1 MADVLERPVTGAP
14 PEPSELP
21 ARPVSLR
28 RAVRVGAIAGAA
40 AIFLSSIGMVENFD
54 ARALIGR
61 LSLGYFILV
70 GLGLGL
76 GYIGATPPP
85 RLEGYAATRPGGPN
99 LLAGAIV
106 GLVGGVLLA
115 VFVWFVS
122 VVDVRD
128 IFPNISPAMVE
139 LLTGARDLGPGLLL
153 VIGSSVILGIVG
165 GALHLIPPRFRRSV
179 FRALGWVVGVAL
191 LESLVTT
198 TLERAQLG
206 RLRDF
211 LYEPAGALS
220 YAGAAAL
227 GAIVIVIDQLLGRRR
242 QTFRQRVA
250 ALPWSARKRL
260 YVLGGAIGLLALAGL
275 PHLLGP
281 FLTEVLNLVGIF
293 MLMALGLNIVVGFAG
308 LLDLGYVAFFAVG
321 AYTTAA
327 LMSPHSP
334 RFSPELP
341 FWVALVPVLVMG
353 VIAGVFIGTPVLRMR
368 GDYLAIVTLGFGE
381 ITRLLFLSDWLRP
394 YFGGAQGI
402 IGVPSI
408 TIGPF
413 ELSSPLAFFYMIFGL
428 AVLIGYASYALL
440 NSRTGRSWIAMREDE
455 TVADAM
461 GVNTV
466 AAKLSA
472 FAIGAL
478 FASFAGALFA
488 TKIHSV
494 VPSSFTV
501 EESILVLII
510 VIVGGI
516 ASVPGVAVGALALVG
531 LPEVLREFEEYRF
544 LVYGA
549 LLIFMMLKRPAGLI
563 PSRRRAAELLED
575 EEAQDAWLKEATHAD
590 ETARGEPS

>member
-1 MADVLERPVTGAP
+1 MADVLERPATGAP
-14 PEPSELP
+14 PERSELP

-28 RAVRVGAIAGAA
+28 RAARVGAIGGVAA
-40 AIFLSSIGMVENFD
+40 VFLSSIGMVENFD
-54 ARALIGR
+54 ARELISR

-70 GLGLGL
+70 GLGLGM

-85 RLEGYAATRPGGPN
+85 RLEGYATTRPGAPN

-106 GLVGGVLLA
+106 GLVGGALLA
-115 VFVWFVS
+115 LFVWFVS

-128 IFPNISPAMVE
+128 IFPNISPTMVE

-153 VIGSSVILGIVG
+153 AFGWSLILCVVG
-165 GALHLIPPRFRRSV
+165 GAMHLIPPRFRRSV

-211 LYEPAGALS
+211 LYEPVGALS
-220 YAGAAAL
+220 YTGAAAL
-227 GAIVIVIDQLLGRRR
+227 GAIVIVVDQVLGRRR
-242 QTFRQRVA
+242 QTFRHRVA
-250 ALPWSARKRL
+250 ALPWPARKRL
-260 YVLGGAIGLLALAGL
+260 YVLGGAIGLMGLAGL

-428 AVLIGYASYALL
+428 AVLLAYASYALL

-563 PSRRRAAELLED
+563 PSRRRAAELQED
-575 EEAQDAWLKEATHAD
+575 EEAQDAWLKEATKAD

>member
-1 MADVLERPVTGAP
+1 MADVLERPATGAP
-14 PEPSELP
+14 PERSELP

-28 RAVRVGAIAGAA
+28 RAARVGAIGGVAA
-40 AIFLSSIGMVENFD
+40 VFLSSIGMVENFD
-54 ARALIGR
+54 ARELISR

-70 GLGLGL
+70 GLGLGM

-85 RLEGYAATRPGGPN
+85 RLEGYATTRPGAPN

-106 GLVGGVLLA
+106 GLVGGALLA
-115 VFVWFVS
+115 LFVWFVS

-153 VIGSSVILGIVG
+153 AFGWSLILCVVG
-165 GALHLIPPRFRRSV
+165 GAMHLIPPRFRRSV

-211 LYEPAGALS
+211 LYEPVGALS
-220 YAGAAAL
+220 YTGAAAL
-227 GAIVIVIDQLLGRRR
+227 GAIVIVVDQVLGRRR
-242 QTFRQRVA
+242 QTFRHRVA
-250 ALPWSARKRL
+250 ALPWPARKRL
-260 YVLGGAIGLLALAGL
+260 YVLGGAIGLMGLAGL

-428 AVLIGYASYALL
+428 AVLLAYASYALL

-563 PSRRRAAELLED
+563 PSRRRAAELQED
-575 EEAQDAWLKEATHAD
+575 EEAQDAWLKEATKAD

>member
-1 MADVLERPVTGAP
+1 
-14 PEPSELP
+14 
-21 ARPVSLR
+21 
-28 RAVRVGAIAGAA
+28 
-40 AIFLSSIGMVENFD
+40 
-54 ARALIGR
+54 
-61 LSLGYFILV
+61 
-70 GLGLGL
+70 
-76 GYIGATPPP
+76 
-85 RLEGYAATRPGGPN
+85 
-99 LLAGAIV
+99 
-106 GLVGGVLLA
+106 
-115 VFVWFVS
+115 
-122 VVDVRD
+122 
-128 IFPNISPAMVE
+128 
-139 LLTGARDLGPGLLL
+139 
-153 VIGSSVILGIVG
+153 
-165 GALHLIPPRFRRSV
+165 
-179 FRALGWVVGVAL
+179 VGVAL

-198 TLERAQLG
+198 TLERAELG

-211 LYEPAGALS
+211 LYEPVGALS
-220 YAGAAAL
+220 YVGAAAL
-227 GAIVIVIDQLLGRRR
+227 AASVIVVDQLLGRRR
-242 QTFRQRVA
+242 QTFRERVA

-260 YVLGGAIGLLALAGL
+260 YVLGGAIGLLVLAGL

-413 ELSSPLAFFYMIFGL
+413 ELSSPVAFFYMIFGL
-428 AVLIGYASYALL
+428 AVLIAYASYALL

-455 TVADAM
+455 TVAEAM

-466 AAKLSA
+466 AAKLLA

-501 EESILVLII
+501 DESILVLII

-563 PSRRRAAELLED
+563 PSRRRAAELQED
-575 EEAQDAWLKEATHAD
+575 EQAQDAWLKEATHAD
-590 ETARGEPS
+590 ETVRGESS

>member
-1 MADVLERPVTGAP
+1 MAAFT
-14 PEPSELP
+14 
-21 ARPVSLR
+21 
-28 RAVRVGAIAGAA
+28 
-40 AIFLSSIGMVENFD
+40 
-54 ARALIGR
+54 
-61 LSLGYFILV
+61 
-70 GLGLGL
+70 
-76 GYIGATPPP
+76 
-85 RLEGYAATRPGGPN
+85 
-99 LLAGAIV
+99 
-106 GLVGGVLLA
+106 
-115 VFVWFVS
+115 WFVS
-122 VVDVRD
+122 AVEVRD
-128 IFPNISPAMVE
+128 IFPNISPTMVE
-139 LLTGARDLGPGLLL
+139 LLSFGRDVGPGVVLLL
-153 VIGSSVILGIVG
+153 AWSLALGIIGSAI
-165 GALHLIPPRFRRSV
+165 HLIPPRFRRSV
-179 FRALGWVVGVAL
+179 ARAIAWVAGVAL
-191 LESLVTT
+191 LESVLTT
-198 TLERAQLG
+198 ILERAELG

-211 LYEPAGALS
+211 LYEPTGAMS
-220 YAGAAAL
+220 YAGVVSVAAV
-227 GAIVIVIDQLLGRRR
+227 VIAIDQFLSRRR
-242 QTFRQRVA
+242 TTLRARVTA
-250 ALPWSARKRL
+250 MPWPARKRV
-260 YVLGGAIGLLALAGL
+260 YVLVVAVGLLALAAL
-275 PHLLGP
+275 PEILGQ

-321 AYTTAA
+321 AYSTAVF
-327 LMSPHSP
+327 MSPHSP

-341 FWVALVPVLVMG
+341 FWVALVPVLFMG

-413 ELSSPLAFFYMIFGL
+413 ELNSPQAFFYMIFGL
-428 AVLIGYASYALL
+428 ALVIAYASYALL

-494 VPSSFTV
+494 VPASFTV
-501 EESILVLII
+501 DESILVLII

-531 LPEVLREFEEYRF
+531 LPEVLREFEQYRF

-575 EEAQDAWLKEATHAD
+575 EQSQDAWLKAATHTAEAAD
-590 ETARGEPS
+590 GEPA

>member
-1 MADVLERPVTGAP
+1 MADVMERVTTAEPGQPV
-14 PEPSELP
+14 ELP
-21 ARPVSLR
+21 ARPVDLR
-28 RAVRVGAIAGAA
+28 RAVRIGLIAGVVAV
-40 AIFLSSIGMVENFD
+40 FLSAIGMVENFD
-54 ARALIGR
+54 ARDLIGT
-61 LSLGYFILV
+61 LSLGYTLLV
-70 GLGLGL
+70 GVGLLMGFT
-76 GYIGATPPP
+76 GATPPR
-85 RLEGYAATRPGGPN
+85 RLEGYAAAPPGLRN

-106 GLVGGVLLA
+106 GIFGGAMLA
-115 VFVWFVS
+115 LFTWFVS
-122 VVDVRD
+122 TVEVRD
-128 IFPNISPAMVE
+128 IFPNISPTLIE
-139 LLTGARDLGPGLLL
+139 LLTFGRDLGPGLLL
-153 VIGSSVILGIVG
+153 LIGWSLALGVIG
-165 GALHLIPPRFRRSV
+165 GAVHLIPPRLRRSV
-179 FRALGWVVGVAL
+179 IRAAAWVLGVAL
-191 LESLVTT
+191 LESVLTT
-198 TLERAQLG
+198 TLERAELG

-211 LYEPAGALS
+211 LYDPIGALS
-220 YAGAAAL
+220 YVGAAVVAVV
-227 GAIVIVIDQLLGRRR
+227 VIAIDQLLLRRKTTMR
-242 QTFRQRVA
+242 ARIATM
-250 ALPWSARKRL
+250 PWPARKRIYIL
-260 YVLGGAIGLLALAGL
+260 LAAVGLLALAGL
-275 PHLLGP
+275 PHLLGQ

-321 AYTTAA
+321 AYTTAV

-334 RFSPELP
+334 TFSPELP
-341 FWVALVPVLVMG
+341 FWVALVPVLFMG

-413 ELSSPLAFFYMIFGL
+413 ELNSPQAFFYMIFGL
-428 AVLIGYASYALL
+428 ALIIAYASYALL

-466 AAKLSA
+466 VAKLSA

-494 VPSSFTV
+494 VPASFTV
-501 EESILVLII
+501 DESILVLII

-563 PSRRRAAELLED
+563 PSRRRAAELQED
-575 EEAQDAWLKEATHAD
+575 EQSQDAWLKEATHTAD
-590 ETARGEPS
+590 AADGEPA